1 MRYISI
7 LVGSAGGE
15 NPADNVT
22 SSLFAWWEWVWYG
35 GRVSPSFRAWNG
47 NTFTHKQTQTF
58 WRTYCHVHNF
68 KFDTALQVIC
78 FAHFLYH
85 SVHNNFIFG
94 SCVCTSVSR
103 GWQEYVRSILCV
115 HLFRLCLYTVRIMHS
130 SAMVCH
136 GMRLKYVAGV
146 HEYATAIDGDIM
158 RFYIHIFCKTNEN
171 ILMSSLNIT

>member
-94 SCVCTSVSR
+94 PCVCTSVSGGLAR
-103 GWQEYVRSILCV
+103 VCKKYIVCTFVPFVSLHRSHNAFVSYGVPWHATQICCWCARVCDSNRRRHYAIL
-115 HLFRLCLYTVRIMHS
+115 YS
-130 SAMVCH
+130 
-136 GMRLKYVAGV
+136 
-146 HEYATAIDGDIM
+146 
-158 RFYIHIFCKTNEN
+158 YI
-171 ILMSSLNIT
+171 L